1 MLLEDWTSPLQ
12 KLFLYEIS
20 NELGI
25 EWERVGLEGLRRSSS
40 RRLLA
45 LQATILIDCHS
56 EQDARQIRIIAEVAG
71 LMGAATRAGVRG
83 TVRML
88 GLDVVN
94 LAVLK
99 TPSPSPIDGLDP
111 AVNSTTPAPGEVE
124 TTPVPAIAPEVS
136 SGQEQ
141 SPVESQIGM
150 VSLSGPH
157 VMLPLLVRSC
167 LDSVHH
173 PQLLV
178 RPGVRDND
186 TRIPPCSKSPSV
198 LQVEPL
204 SFWLR
209 ASPLRGNSGRGSR
222 SCPRR
227 KRLSTLRTSSSCPRV
242 PWITWW
248 MLKCGR
254 T

>member
-1 MLLEDWTSPLQ
+1 M
-12 KLFLYEIS
+12 
-20 NELGI
+20 
-25 EWERVGLEGLRRSSS
+25 
-40 RRLLA
+40 
-45 LQATILIDCHS
+45 QATILIDCHS

-111 AVNSTTPAPGEVE
+111 AAVNSTAPTPGKVE

-141 SPVESQIGM
+141 SPVESRLEM
-150 VSLSGPH
+150 VSLSGLH
-157 VMLPLLVRSC
+157 AMLLPLLVRPC
-167 LDSVHH
+167 LKSVRH
-173 PQLLV
+173 PLIV
-178 RPGVRDND
+178 GEDGFDDD
-186 TRIPPCSKSPSV
+186 TRIPLCSKSPSA
-198 LQVEPL
+198 LRAEQL

-209 ASPLRGNSGRGSR
+209 ASPLHGYSGRGSP
-222 SCPRR
+222 SCRRR
-227 KRLSTLRTSSSCPRV
+227 KRSNIFRTSSSCPRA

-248 MLKCGR
+248 MEKCVR